1 MTKRKEHMMKDGIFL
16 KEF

>member
-1 MTKRKEHMMKDGIFL
+1 MIEDGIFL